1 MGVHIWKAGG
11 NLCRKRLGAPEL
23 PWSPEGGPGVD
34 ARGDAQGTALK
45 QVLGLQPDN
54 WPPWVPLF
62 AWGPLTG
69 PLGLLCGNG
78 AGREK

>member
-1 MGVHIWKAGG
+1 MEGWRQP
-11 NLCRKRLGAPEL
+11 LPQAPRGSRVAME
-23 PWSPEGGPGVD
+23 SRRRPGVD